1 MTCFITFI
9 YCTECDD
16 GIMIKGHHDY
26 VPDNYT
32 MAHSTRC
39 TYRDWYNVGVIKC
52 EDGQMKVVE
61 RLRIDYNRFCG
72 GFNFRGYLHTLTDE
86 TGNNLEM
93 DEDSVLY
100 EWIEEIAKNKV
111 DTFLDPE

>member
-1 MTCFITFI
+1 
-9 YCTECDD
+9 
-16 GIMIKGHHDY
+16 
-26 VPDNYT
+26 
-32 MAHSTRC
+32 
-39 TYRDWYNVGVIKC
+39 
-52 EDGQMKVVE
+52 MKVVE

-72 GFNFRGYLHTLTDE
+72 GFHFRGYLDTLADE

-100 EWIEEIAKNKV
+100 EWIEETAKNQV

>member
-1 MTCFITFI
+1 MSCFITFI

-52 EDGQMKVVE
+52 EEGQMKVVE

-72 GFNFRGYLHTLTDE
+72 GFHFRGYLHTLTDE

-100 EWIEEIAKNKV
+100 EWIEEMAKNKV